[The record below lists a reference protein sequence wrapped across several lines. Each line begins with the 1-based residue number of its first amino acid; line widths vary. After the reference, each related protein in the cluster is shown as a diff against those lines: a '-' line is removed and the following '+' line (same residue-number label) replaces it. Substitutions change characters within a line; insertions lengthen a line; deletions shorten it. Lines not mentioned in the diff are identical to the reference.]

1 VVSYDTKKRVTKVK
15 RPSDKEINN
24 KVRDAIKAIEEG
36 KRSIPMSKHFVS
48 DQDDLGIEDTKDL
61 WPLLV
66 ILLKEIEQIGPSSC
80 YVGGRPPE
88 KSYEVAI
95 EGKELWPYS
104 WDSISMNKK
113 MYIKFCFVGGYYFYV
128 GCHESK
134 PKGATK

>member
-1 VVSYDTKKRVTKVK
+1 MILDRQVVIVN
-15 RPSDKEINN
+15 RPSDKEIIN
-24 KVRDAIKAIEEG
+24 KIRDAISAIEKGE
-36 KRSIPMSKHFVS
+36 RAIPVSKHFSS

-66 ILLKEIEQIGPSSC
+66 ILLKEIEAIGPLSC

-88 KSYEVAI
+88 KSYEVEL

-104 WDSISMNKK
+104 WKSVSMDKM
-113 MYIKFCFVGGYYFYV
+113 MYIKFCLVGGYYFYV

-134 PKGATK
+134 PKGAAK